1 MSSASDLSAGRMVVG
16 SKTFR
21 SPRNRALA
29 AFRVSGRSLISLV
42 AVALAVPLIGTPVV
56 ANADEG
62 LFEPQYQEFYT
73 PPEPLPPG
81 KPGDLIRSEPSRLVL
96 EPSGQLGAYVATGT
110 RIMYHSTDGRGHPV
124 AVTGTYFEPDN
135 AWPGGGPRPLIAFA
149 TGPYG
154 LGDQC
159 APSRLF
165 NQGIHFSQG
174 FDLTF
179 GYEET
184 FIATMVA
191 RGFAV
196 VVTDGVGLGTPGVP
210 QFLNRLAA
218 GQALID
224 AGRAAMQLPNTSLDP
239 HGPVAFWGWSSG
251 GQASASAAELA
262 SSYAPDLHVVGTWS
276 GAPLADIPPI
286 LPFVD
291 GNLLVGA
298 IGYVLNGIV
307 AAYPE
312 AGPTL
317 LGTLTDRG
325 VHMVTWSQDICLVQS
340 VADFGFRHLQPY
352 FNADLN
358 ALAGA
363 DPVKGLLDAQRVG
376 SLKPAAPVYIS
387 TNRFDSFSPWGVSQQ
402 LAVDWCGKGADV
414 QFWTNEQPP
423 FLNKTSI
430 NHLLPYFVDGERG
443 MQWIA
448 DRFNGLPT
456 TPNCGEPY

>member
-1 MSSASDLSAGRMVVG
+1 MGVKARAIQ
-16 SKTFR
+16 SKGEMPSQRFTFANH
-21 SPRNRALA
+21 PRLVLGFAALLA
-29 AFRVSGRSLISLV
+29 IGLATIP
-42 AVALAVPLIGTPVV
+42 AVNITPP
-56 ANADEG
+56 AHADESG
-62 LFEPQYQEFYT
+62 YQEFYT
-73 PPEPLPPG
+73 PPDPLPPG

-110 RIMYHSTDGRGHPV
+110 RIMYRSTDGRGNPV

-135 AWPGGGPRPLIAFA
+135 PWPGNGSRPLIAFA

-154 LGDQC
+154 LGEQC

-196 VVTDGVGLGTPGVP
+196 VVTDGVGLGIPGVVP

-218 GQALID
+218 GQAVLD
-224 AGRAAMQLPNTSLDP
+224 SARAAMQLPDTSLESQ
-239 HGPVAFWGWSSG
+239 GPVAFWGWSSG

-262 SSYAPDLHVVGTWS
+262 PSYAPDLKVVGAWA
-276 GAPLADIPPI
+276 GAPLADIPPL

-298 IGYVLNGIV
+298 LAYVLDGIV

-312 AGPTL
+312 TADTL
-317 LGTLTDRG
+317 MHTLTDRG
-325 VHMVTWSQDICLVQS
+325 AHFVTWSQSICLVQS
-340 VADFGFRHLQPY
+340 VADFAFRHIQPY
-352 FNADLN
+352 FNTDIHDLMASQPLN
-358 ALAGA
+358 GILAL
-363 DPVKGLLDAQRVG
+363 QRVG
-376 SLKPAAPVYIS
+376 TLKPSAPVFIS
-387 TNRFDSFSPWGVSQQ
+387 TNRYDSFSPWSVSAQ
-402 LAVDWCGKGADV
+402 LARDWCAKGADV
-414 QFWTNEQPP
+414 EFWTNEQPP
-423 FLNKTSI
+423 FLNKTSM

-456 TPNCGEPY
+456 TPNCEAF

>member
-1 MSSASDLSAGRMVVG
+1 MKTRSTRPAELFIGRQTSLKPRIRTQTRLRVALRILTALVISALASTLIGNPAVASAG
-16 SKTFR
+16 
-21 SPRNRALA
+21 
-29 AFRVSGRSLISLV
+29 
-42 AVALAVPLIGTPVV
+42 
-56 ANADEG
+56 EG
-62 LFEPQYQEFYT
+62 VFEPQYQDFYT
-73 PPEPLPPG
+73 PPNPLPPG
-81 KPGDLIRSEPSRLVL
+81 SPGDLIRFEPSRLVL
-96 EPSGQLGAYVATGT
+96 EPSGQLGSYVATGT
-110 RIMYHSTDGRGHPV
+110 RIMYRSTDGRGTPV

-135 AWPGGGPRPLIAFA
+135 PWPGTGPRPLIAFA

-224 AGRAAMQLPNTSLDP
+224 AGRAAMLLTGTSLDP

-262 SSYAPDLHVVGTWS
+262 ASYAPGLKVVGAWA
-276 GAPLADIPPI
+276 GAPIADIAPI

-291 GNLLVGA
+291 GNLLAGA
-298 IGYVLNGIV
+298 LGYVLNGVV
-307 AAYPE
+307 AGYPE

-317 LGTLTDRG
+317 LSTLTDRG

-352 FNADLN
+352 FNTDLN
-358 ALAGA
+358 ELAGA

-376 SLKPAAPVYIS
+376 SRKPNAPVLIS
-387 TNRFDSFSPWGVSQQ
+387 TNRYDSFSPWGVSHQ
-402 LAVDWCGKGADV
+402 LALDWCAKGADV

-423 FLNKTSI
+423 FLNKLSI
-430 NHLLPYFVDGERG
+430 NHLLPYFVDGERS

-448 DRFNGLPT
+448 DRFEDRPT
-456 TPNCGEPY
+456 TPNCGAAY